1 MRIRTDGKHS
11 HRDGTIDRAAD
22 FWSCNKT
29 TALMK
34 SAEFTYRM
42 DQNIRELFERDD
54 LTIRQKREIAD
65 TLTVPATY
73 EIEIAEEVQL
83 HTE

>member
-1 MRIRTDGKHS
+1 
-11 HRDGTIDRAAD
+11 
-22 FWSCNKT
+22 
-29 TALMK
+29 MK

-42 DQNIRELFERDD
+42 DQNIRDLFERDD

-73 EIEIAEEVQL
+73 EIEVSEDIRFD
-83 HTE
+83 TE